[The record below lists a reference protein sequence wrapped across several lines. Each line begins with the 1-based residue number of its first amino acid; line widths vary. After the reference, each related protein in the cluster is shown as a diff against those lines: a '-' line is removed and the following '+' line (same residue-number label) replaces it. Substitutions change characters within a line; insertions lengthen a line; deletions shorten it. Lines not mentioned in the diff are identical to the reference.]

1 MIKINIPGCCIYFM
15 ALWCVYSFLHLG
27 VSSLWEVQ
35 IFMWVFK
42 FSKHWLKVMGGLLV
56 KSSGVLEQWVLSLVG
71 VCFFLASLGWPAEVP
86 PRLSWRLH
94 LPRGPDVLADPWF
107 LFSQVL
113 NSSLW
118 PGYVVMLV
126 TSGVVLFP
134 NDWQVA
140 SFEILFLISLSTSSP
155 GADCNITNDNCW

>member
-1 MIKINIPGCCIYFM
+1 MIKINIPGCFYFM
-15 ALWCVYSFLHLG
+15 AFWCGYSFLHLG

-35 IFMWVFK
+35 IYMWVFK
-42 FSKHWLKVMGGLLV
+42 FSTYQLKVIHGLLI
-56 KSSGVLEQWVLSLVG
+56 KSNSVLDQWVLSL
-71 VCFFLASLGWPAEVP
+71 GWHAEIF

-94 LPRGPDVLADPWF
+94 LPWGPDVFRDHWF
-107 LFSQVL
+107 LFSKVL

-118 PGYVVMLV
+118 PSYVVMLV

-134 NDWQVA
+134 NDWQLA
-140 SFEILFLISLSTSSP
+140 NLGILFLITLSTSSP